1 MGKILDGL
9 GDALRGKLTV
19 QQAEIHKTTKGRV
32 GFLMK
37 KEGTVA
43 KVAKRLGV
51 SATAVR
57 RYLRGERKTPPDAIA
72 KKIEAE
78 VRKDWKPG
86 LQKQAA
92 KAAAQGPVKVKTR
105 AAFGYSSSATGT
117 TTPDARLRMLQQTLP
132 ADYAGR
138 LFDAQ
143 LSGDE
148 EAAKDVLREYLQN
161 EYFKEGGRGEALEV
175 EISEIDH
182 IEFEW

>member
-1 MGKILDGL
+1 MGKMLDGL
-9 GDALRGKLTV
+9 GDALRGKLTP
-19 QQAEIHKTTKGRV
+19 QQADIHKTTKGRV

-43 KVAKRLGV
+43 KVAARLGV

-57 RYLRGERKTPPDAIA
+57 RYLKGERKTPPAAIA

-92 KAAAQGPVKVKTR
+92 KTAAQGPVTVKTR

-117 TTPDARLRMLQQTLP
+117 TTPDPRLRQLTRTLP
-132 ADYAGR
+132 ADYAAR

-143 LSGDE
+143 MANDE
-148 EAAKDVLREYLQN
+148 DGARAILAEYIQN
-161 EYFKEGGRGEALEV
+161 DYFKEGGRGEALEV
-175 EISEIDH
+175 EISDIDH
-182 IEFEW
+182 IEFDW